1 MQLQNQSRVI
11 TVIPTF
17 FKNDFSI
24 DFDTMLRHIENQIN
38 QGIQSIV
45 ILGTT
50 SEAPTLTLDERLE
63 VANVVYVNF
72 HNRVNIIVG
81 LGGNNTI
88 DMMNE
93 LVQISQY
100 SHCIMISQPS
110 YNKPSQE
117 GIYQHYEKLIN
128 TTDKQVI
135 IYNIPSRCGVNVEP
149 NTIQR
154 IANISHRVIA
164 IKEASGNLDQVM
176 QVRELCPNLSI
187 YSGDDALVLP
197 IMSVGGI
204 GVISVVSNIIPSQM
218 VNIVNEFAN
227 GNHQMASNLFYR
239 FRPLIKYCF
248 IESNPVPV
256 KFVLSMITG
265 NNQMANVRLPLVQL
279 SAESRAKYNEMVHFN
294 GYHNN
299 FNHNF

>member
-1 MQLQNQSRVI
+1 MQLQNQSQVI

-38 QGIQSIV
+38 QGIRSIV

-63 VANVVYVNF
+63 VANVVYVNY
-72 HNRVNIIVG
+72 HNSVNIIVG

-88 DMMNE
+88 EMMNE
-93 LVQISQY
+93 LSQISQY
-100 SHCIMISQPS
+100 AHCIMISQPS

-128 TTDKQVI
+128 STDKPVI
-135 IYNIPSRCGVNVEP
+135 IYNIPSRCGVNIEP

-154 IANISHRVIA
+154 IANFSQRVIA

-197 IMSVGGI
+197 IMSVGGV
-204 GVISVVSNIIPSQM
+204 GVISVVSNIIPMQM
-218 VNIVNEFAN
+218 INIVNEFAN
-227 GNHQMASNLFYR
+227 GNYQIASNLFYR

-256 KFVLSMITG
+256 KYVLSVITG

-279 SAESRAKYNEMVHFN
+279 SAESRVKYNEMVQFN
-294 GYHNN
+294 SYHNN
-299 FNHNF
+299 FNYNF